1 MRSLTYGTRPSH
13 SSLYRL
19 IKVCAAKFATLAE
32 SCICALRPC
41 IMPAASVKIPLNMLH
56 LVIGPLVLAA
66 DVQMTEPLL
75 LSDIAYSSDTHAA
88 VTTCSFNCMLPMT
101 AYLQARKLRRGR
113 TQSIQSSCVVTFAHA
128 HCSRVVR
135 LCCAIVTGND
145 ICSVISSMGA
155 TDSVYDVCV
164 LYIVCYVAGHM
175 QQKLFIA
182 MCRLLIKTCLQ

>member
-41 IMPAASVKIPLNMLH
+41 VMPSAVSVKVPLNMVH
-56 LVIGPLVLAA
+56 LVIGPMVLAA
-66 DVQMTEPLL
+66 DDRAFASVRYITQ
-75 LSDIAYSSDTHAA
+75 IDTHAA
-88 VTTCSFNCMLPMT
+88 FTTSSINCMLPLT

-113 TQSIQSSCVVTFAHA
+113 TQPIQSSCVVTLAHA

-135 LCCAIVTGND
+135 LCCAVVTGND

-155 TDSVYDVCV
+155 TDSVHDVCV
-164 LYIVCYVAGHM
+164 LYIVCYVAGHV

-182 MCRLLIKTCLQ
+182 MCCLLIKTCLQ

>member
-41 IMPAASVKIPLNMLH
+41 IMPSAASVETPLNMVH
-56 LVIGPLVLAA
+56 LVIGPMVLAA
-66 DVQMTEPLL
+66 DDKAFASVQYTTQF
-75 LSDIAYSSDTHAA
+75 DTHAA
-88 VTTCSFNCMLPMT
+88 VTSGSFNCMLPMT
-101 AYLQARKLRRGR
+101 AYLQARKLRRGG
-113 TQSIQSSCVVTFAHA
+113 TQSIQSSCVVALAHA
-128 HCSRVVR
+128 HGSRVVR

-145 ICSVISSMGA
+145 ICSVVSSVGA
-155 TDSVYDVCV
+155 TDSVHDVCV
-164 LYIVCYVAGHM
+164 LYIVCYAAGRV